1 MPGRTMSGVD
11 TATREAPSMPTVVSR
26 DRAPVVLTMGTAF
39 PESPFHCTVHSVYP
53 SAVSLIDEP
62 GGRLFTLLSD
72 ESLAHPMAATV
83 RYANGDAVQFDTLG
97 LKKGVAA
104 YADHKAL
111 VFDGGLAVS
120 FTGAHRTDPSE
131 ETPPHGLV
139 WDLDAVV
146 ACGRQLSVLQ
156 EAVGAALRW
165 QDLSSHRCDGGMF
178 VRRFRTGVL
187 ALADAFATSSRGTA
201 TAVDAAMN
209 LVGLGPGLTP
219 AGDDF
224 LCGFSLAAYVRT
236 DLPKDTRHHVH
247 LSFVEE
253 WLKQLLEQAGGGVP
267 RTGAVSLSFL
277 LMAQRRLFSCALVAL
292 ARAFTSEEP
301 ARMNRCTEA
310 LMVLGRLGHSSGYD
324 AATGFL
330 VGLEPNAPSVA

>member
-1 MPGRTMSGVD
+1 MH
-11 TATREAPSMPTVVSR
+11 TVVSE
-26 DRAPVVLTMGTAF
+26 DRVPVVLTMGTAF
-39 PESPFHCTVHSVYP
+39 PEPPFRCTVHSVYP
-53 SAVSLIDEP
+53 SAVNLVDES
-62 GGRLFTLLSD
+62 GGCLFTLLSD
-72 ESLAHPMAATV
+72 ESLAPPMAATV

-97 LKKGVAA
+97 LKQGVAA

-111 VFDGGLAVS
+111 VFDGGLSVS

-131 ETPPHGLV
+131 ETPPNGLV

-156 EAVGAALRW
+156 EAAGAALRW
-165 QDLSSHRCDGGMF
+165 EDLSPHRCDGGMF

-187 ALADAFATSSRGTA
+187 ALADAFATDSRGTA

-209 LVGLGPGLTP
+209 LVGRGPGLTP

-236 DLPKDTRHHVH
+236 NLAKDTPRHVP

-253 WLKQLLEQAGGGVP
+253 WLKQLLEQAGGDVP

-277 LMAQRRLFSCALVAL
+277 LMAQRRLFCRALVGL

-301 ARMNRCTEA
+301 VRMNRCMEA
-310 LMVLGRLGHSSGYD
+310 LIVLGRLGHSSGYD

-330 VGLEPNAPSVA
+330 FGLEPNAPSMV